1 MLLFTNYYYLI
12 VVLVQEVLSRIKAH
26 PDFCK
31 DPYGN
36 PFDSEEVSTQYNV
49 AILAVT
55 TGEDDIEE
63 AVYEEQESEEE
74 FNPVGCLT

>member
-1 MLLFTNYYYLI
+1 
-12 VVLVQEVLSRIKAH
+12 LSRIKTH

-36 PFDSEEVSTQYNV
+36 PFDNDEVVSQYNV
-49 AILAVT
+49 AISSVA

-63 AVYEEQESEEE
+63 AIYEEQESEEE
-74 FNPVGCLT
+74 FNPVGLTL